1 MKRIRLIFLILLFLS
16 VSLIINGQK
25 KSGDTAI
32 PKDIA
37 IELLKPA
44 WESMS
49 RPADSPMIFYLLK
62 MKELSWQT
70 VRSWNINWPGDKV
83 EEEEVS

>member
-49 RPADSPMIFYLLK
+49 A
-62 MKELSWQT
+62 
-70 VRSWNINWPGDKV
+70 PGRFANDILPVKDEGIV
-83 EEEEVS
+83 LANSKGAGI